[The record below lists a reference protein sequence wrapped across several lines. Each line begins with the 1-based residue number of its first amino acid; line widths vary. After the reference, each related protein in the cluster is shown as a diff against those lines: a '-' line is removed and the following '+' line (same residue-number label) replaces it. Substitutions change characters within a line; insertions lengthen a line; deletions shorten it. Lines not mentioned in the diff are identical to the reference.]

1 MTIHIHYKDNKCPKC
16 SVLFIP
22 FKKDFKC
29 PNCNEPINE
38 FFDFIPELIDS
49 MKIHKEKY
57 GDYMPPAWYVGSLTE
72 HVQSI
77 IFKLFDALE
86 RQISPNPSEFIA
98 DWLNK
103 VKWGNQQYLQKH
115 IEDIA
120 SAVYKIYKDDGEFKN
135 IKHKKIEKP
144 LKMKRIFK
152 IFFP

>member
-1 MTIHIHYKDNKCPKC
+1 MTIHIHYKDSKCPKC

-38 FFDFIPELIDS
+38 FFDFVPELIDS

-57 GDYMPPAWYVGSLTE
+57 GDYTRPAWYVGSLTE
-72 HVQSI
+72 HIQSI

-86 RQISPNPSEFIA
+86 QQISPNPSEFIT
-98 DWLNK
+98 DWLSK
-103 VKWGNQQYLQKH
+103 VKWKDQQYLQKH

-120 SAVYKIYKDDGEFKN
+120 LAVYEIYKDDEEFKN
-135 IKHKKIEKP
+135 IEHKK
-144 LKMKRIFK
+144 
-152 IFFP
+152 